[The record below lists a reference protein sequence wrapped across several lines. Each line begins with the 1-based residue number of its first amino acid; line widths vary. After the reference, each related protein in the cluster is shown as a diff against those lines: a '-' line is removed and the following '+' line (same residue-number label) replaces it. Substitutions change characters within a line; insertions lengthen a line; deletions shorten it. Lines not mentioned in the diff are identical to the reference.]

1 MQGRHRAFDKVS
13 PMTPQVF
20 HDTLGLFTRGLPVM
34 IGAVAMV
41 VFGSLVWSEANSGAR
56 PEGCSRRSKSSGSQR
71 SR

>member
-1 MQGRHRAFDKVS
+1 MQGRHRARQVS

-20 HDTLGLFTRGLPVM
+20 HDTLGLFTRGLPMM

-41 VFGSLVWSEANSGAR
+41 VFGSLLWSEASSGAR
-56 PEGCSRRSKSSGSQR
+56 PEGCSRQPKAPGSPR